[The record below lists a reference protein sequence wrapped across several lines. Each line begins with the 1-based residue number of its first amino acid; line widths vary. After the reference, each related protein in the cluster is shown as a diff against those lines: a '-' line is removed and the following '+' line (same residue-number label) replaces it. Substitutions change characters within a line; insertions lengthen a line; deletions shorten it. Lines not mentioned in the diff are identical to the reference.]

1 MVVRRLSSVIFT
13 MVLLLFVIP
22 EADAQ
27 LFKRA
32 SARKTE
38 KQISGASRRVRGG
51 QKEPREVRKAVRSQ
65 EKKEALQKKQYRKAV
80 RQNRERHISIQ
91 SVEVQER
98 MKQNE
103 TERKIRAKEKRR
115 SDAKRA
121 RQSGSSKKY
130 KRR

>member
-1 MVVRRLSSVIFT
+1 MVLRRLLSLVFALF
-13 MVLLLFVIP
+13 LLLVVTP
-22 EADAQ
+22 DADAQ

-38 KQISGASRRVRGG
+38 KQISGASRRVRGD

-80 RQNRERHISIQ
+80 RESRERHISIQ
-91 SVEVQER
+91 SMEVRER
-98 MKQNE
+98 MEQDEK
-103 TERKIRAKEKRR
+103 ERKIRAKEKRR
-115 SDAKRA
+115 SEAKRA
-121 RQSGSSKKY
+121 RQSGRSKKY